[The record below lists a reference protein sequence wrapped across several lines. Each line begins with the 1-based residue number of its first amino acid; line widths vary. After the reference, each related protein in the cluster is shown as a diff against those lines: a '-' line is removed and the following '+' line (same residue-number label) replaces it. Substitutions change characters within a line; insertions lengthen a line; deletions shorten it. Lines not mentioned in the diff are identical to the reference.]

1 MANEAEKAASEH
13 RMVDVYQT
21 TKKLYVQ
28 TKEKSRYASERQ
40 AGHNDYINQSEKEQD
55 QRGKEHFVEIL
66 NRPDPNSR

>member
-21 TKKLYVQ
+21 TKKLYRQ
-28 TKEKSRYASERQ
+28 KRNLGMPSERQ

-66 NRPDPNSR
+66 NCPDPNSR